1 MASAGYPVFAALDG
15 GMGTFIGMGMAT
27 TFVMRHILGG
37 A

>member
-1 MASAGYPVFAALDG
+1 MVAV
-15 GMGTFIGMGMAT
+15 GTFIGMGMAT